1 MNDTRQSRIRWTT
14 ALLACGAI
22 AGPLQLPNG
31 TAIKKMRQRRMVLVL
46 SSSLVILALSGLLTL
61 IGMPATLWHMAWWI
75 AVGFGVMV
83 LLCFVLVI
91 LAITS
96 QPPRLARGEG
106 AKETLLASRD
116 GAGKRKGAESRQRTS
131 LKRGP
136 RTRK

>member
-96 QPPRLARGEG
+96 QPPDSPE
-106 AKETLLASRD
+106 AKAQ
-116 GAGKRKGAESRQRTS
+116 KRRYWQAVTGQANEREPKADKEHR
-131 LKRGP
+131 
-136 RTRK
+136 